1 MERLGSL
8 PPRVSVTRWE
18 KESSPVIH
26 SRTDAAT
33 LPSIRRRN
41 YYITD
46 VVVAASSAAAFD
58 AATTTSNQP
67 TLLSRTDARAAGRI
81 SRPCGRTK
89 RGSGR
94 LFKHRTGH
102 QKPREVRHTAAATR
116 TVCLHVEIKQRH
128 ARFGAAQLKL
138 HHGVYLA
145 GLRLRLMVVL
155 QPDAPRAF
163 RKAGI

>member
-26 SRTDAAT
+26 SRTALQL

-81 SRPCGRTK
+81 SPPTLPEICVVVFVVVILVYEKQVKLYETQHF
-89 RGSGR
+89 GSELL
-94 LFKHRTGH
+94 LFSCCSLWG
-102 QKPREVRHTAAATR
+102 AAAS
-116 TVCLHVEIKQRH
+116 
-128 ARFGAAQLKL
+128 
-138 HHGVYLA
+138 
-145 GLRLRLMVVL
+145 LR
-155 QPDAPRAF
+155 
-163 RKAGI
+163 

>member
-26 SRTDAAT
+26 SRTALQL

-81 SRPCGRTK
+81 WGESRAHEIASWHTRLTPLSEVAKAITGTQRIKKVNKQFVRAGCGTRPS
-89 RGSGR
+89 REGR
-94 LFKHRTGH
+94 RV
-102 QKPREVRHTAAATR
+102 PEVA
-116 TVCLHVEIKQRH
+116 CNS
-128 ARFGAAQLKL
+128 
-138 HHGVYLA
+138 
-145 GLRLRLMVVL
+145 
-155 QPDAPRAF
+155 
-163 RKAGI
+163 